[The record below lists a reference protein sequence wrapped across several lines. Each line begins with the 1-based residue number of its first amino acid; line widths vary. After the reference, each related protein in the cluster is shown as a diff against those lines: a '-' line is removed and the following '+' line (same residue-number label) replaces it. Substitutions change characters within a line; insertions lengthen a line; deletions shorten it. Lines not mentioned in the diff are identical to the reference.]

1 MKEIF
6 DRHQDRMTDAEERR
20 VREAMFTALDKRR
33 PAWRRWAVPGA
44 ALAVASAG
52 VFVVALSLRGPADSV
67 ITDRFA
73 RELAPPAD
81 LTQTLSTEPTPEAVP
96 ERTMIAVDVPESNA
110 HPGEQSVASD
120 LDASA
125 HPGER
130 LDKSGVESLS
140 DAGGIE
146 NEGKDEAVVALS
158 AEAKAEARR
167 RAMEPQP
174 VKVAI
179 EETPRQV
186 QTLVESEKWDSQP
199 VDKLSEAV
207 ALKSGVVAKE
217 GELHYR
223 GGRAGE
229 VQDQINGIPVNDPLI
244 GSAAKPLPP
253 RGQAIETPLDMKM
266 AQPPDA
272 SRGSA
277 VEVLRDKKGDQER
290 WPISVGGT
298 DPVNGQAYDAMFFQH
313 YGVNPFVD
321 PQEDRFSTFA
331 MDVDNASYAVTRSY
345 LDRGDL
351 PPADAVRVEE
361 FVNSI
366 RHNYAPPGHQL
377 VADRKWAPSDHG
389 TFAIH
394 LEAAPSPF
402 GDGLVLLRV
411 GLKGREIDARARKS
425 VVLTFVIDTSGSMA
439 REDRLELVKR
449 SLGMLLDQLDRDD
462 KVGIVTFGSDA
473 RVVLPVTSLRYRREI
488 EDAIDRLSAN
498 GSTNAA
504 EGLRQ
509 GYAMAARAYER
520 DAVNRVILCSDGVAN
535 TGLTGADDILATV
548 AREASR
554 GIEMTAIGVGMG
566 NFNDV
571 LLEQL
576 ADKGDGNYFYVDDPA
591 EARRVFVDNLTG
603 TLQTIAKDAKIQVE
617 FDADSVRRYRL
628 LGYENR
634 DVADRDFRN
643 NAVDAG
649 EVGAGHEVTA
659 LFEAKLEKNA
669 GGDLAT
675 VRIRYQD
682 AESGRVVEEARTIRV
697 KDIERRFDRTDPSFR
712 MDAAAAEFAELLRHS
727 YWAKDG
733 DLGKV
738 MGLARSAARAM
749 GSPADAEEMA
759 GLVERARSIWNRNQP
774 PVWGD
779 DFRPRWEPD
788 DDYPREK
795 R

>member
-20 VREAMFTALDKRR
+20 VREAMFTAIDKRR
-33 PAWRRWAVPGA
+33 PAWRRWAIPGA

-52 VFVVALSLRGPADSV
+52 VFVVVLSLRGPAENV

-73 RELAPPAD
+73 QELAPSGD
-81 LTQTLSTEPTPEAVP
+81 LTQPPSAEPTLDATR
-96 ERTMIAVDVPESNA
+96 ERTMSAVDVPESDAHPGDQSVVTDREANA
-110 HPGEQSVASD
+110 HPGEQSAANG
-120 LDASA
+120 LDQNAA
-125 HPGER
+125 AGARGNER
-130 LDKSGVESLS
+130 
-140 DAGGIE
+140 
-146 NEGKDEAVVALS
+146 KDEISGGLS
-158 AEAKAEARR
+158 PEAKAEARR
-167 RAMEPQP
+167 RAMEPRP

-179 EETPRQV
+179 EEVPAASRQMAG
-186 QTLVESEKWDSQP
+186 SENLNSLP
-199 VDKLSEAV
+199 VDSFGEAV
-207 ALKSGVVAKE
+207 ALKSGVVTQ
-217 GELHYR
+217 GNQVHSR
-223 GGRAGE
+223 GGRSEEAR
-229 VQDQINGIPVNDPLI
+229 DQMKAVPYVGNAPSGAREGVPLTAESI
-244 GSAAKPLPP
+244 APGKPMPP
-253 RGQAIETPLDMKM
+253 QSWPM
-266 AQPPDA
+266 DA
-272 SRGSA
+272 
-277 VEVLRDKKGDQER
+277 LRDKKTDQER
-290 WPISVGGT
+290 WPNSVGGT

-321 PQEDRFSTFA
+321 PQEDRFATFA

-345 LDRGDL
+345 LERGDL
-351 PPADAVRVEE
+351 PPAEAVRVEE
-361 FVNSI
+361 FVNAI
-366 RHNYAPPGHQL
+366 GHNYAPPGHDV

-402 GDGLVLLRV
+402 GEGLVLLRV
-411 GLKGREIDARARKS
+411 GLKGREIDARARKP
-425 VVLTFVIDTSGSMA
+425 VVLTFVIDSSGSME

-462 KVGIVTFGSDA
+462 KVGIVTYGTSA
-473 RVVLPVTSLRYRREI
+473 RVVLPTTSVRYRRDI
-488 EDAIDRLSAN
+488 EDAIVRLQAG
-498 GSTNAA
+498 GSTNA
-504 EGLRQ
+504 EDGLRQ
-509 GYAMAARAYER
+509 GYAMAARAFER
-520 DAVNRVILCSDGVAN
+520 GAVNRVILCSDGVAN
-535 TGLTGADDILATV
+535 TGATGADDILAV
-548 AREASR
+548 IEREAGR

-603 TLQTIAKDAKIQVE
+603 TLQTIARDAKVQVE
-617 FDADSVRRYRL
+617 FDADNVRRYRL

-643 NAVDAG
+643 DAVDAG

-659 LFEAKLEKNA
+659 LFEAKIEKDA
-669 GGDLAT
+669 GGDFAT

-697 KDIERRFDRTDPSFR
+697 KDIKRRIEQADASFR
-712 MDAAAAEFAELLRHS
+712 MDAAAAEFAEILRHS

-738 MGLARSAARAM
+738 MGLARSAAHAM
-749 GSPADAEEMA
+749 GSPSDAEELA
-759 GLVERARSIWNRNQP
+759 GLVERARDLWDRNQP

-779 DFRPRWEPD
+779 DFRPRWEPE
-788 DDYPREK
+788 DDYPQQK

>member
-52 VFVVALSLRGPADSV
+52 VFAIVITMRGPADSV

-73 RELAPPAD
+73 RELAPGGEIAATP
-81 LTQTLSTEPTPEAVP
+81 STEPALDTNREG
-96 ERTMIAVDVPESNA
+96 TMGAVDVPESNA
-110 HPGEQSVASD
+110 HPGDQSVVTD
-120 LDASA
+120 RDGNA
-125 HPGER
+125 HPGEQLAADGLR
-130 LDKSGVESLS
+130 QETA
-140 DAGGIE
+140 AGARG
-146 NEGKDEAVVALS
+146 NERKDETGIGLS

-179 EETPRQV
+179 EELPTPEPRRIDREE
-186 QTLVESEKWDSQP
+186 LGNLP
-199 VDKLSEAV
+199 VDTFSESV
-207 ALKSGVVAKE
+207 ALKSGVVGPDGQVHERSGRSGETREQLESTPSVSDQTARVEATKE
-217 GELHYR
+217 VIR
-223 GGRAGE
+223 RS
-229 VQDQINGIPVNDPLI
+229 DS
-244 GSAAKPLPP
+244 GSVTKPLPP
-253 RGQAIETPLDMKM
+253 RGQPL
-266 AQPPDA
+266 
-272 SRGSA
+272 
-277 VEVLRDKKGDQER
+277 EVLRDKKADQER
-290 WPISVGGT
+290 WPNSVGGT

-321 PQEDRFSTFA
+321 PQEDRFATFS

-345 LDRGDL
+345 LERGDL
-351 PPADAVRVEE
+351 PPAEAVRVEE
-361 FVNSI
+361 FVNAI
-366 RHNYAPPGHQL
+366 GHNYAPPGHEF

-411 GLKGREIDARARKS
+411 GLKGREIDARARKP
-425 VVLTFVIDTSGSMA
+425 VVLTFVIDSSGSME

-462 KVGIVTFGSDA
+462 KVGIVTYGTTAS
-473 RVVLPVTSLRYRREI
+473 VVLPTTSVRYRRDI
-488 EDAIDRLSAN
+488 EDAIVRLQPG
-498 GSTNAA
+498 GSTNA
-504 EGLRQ
+504 EDGLRQ
-509 GYAMAARAYER
+509 GYAMAARAFDR

-535 TGLTGADDILATV
+535 TGATGADDILAV
-548 AREASR
+548 IEREAGR

-566 NFNDV
+566 NFNDA

-591 EARRVFVDNLTG
+591 EARRVFVENLTG
-603 TLQTIAKDAKIQVE
+603 TLQTIARDAKIQVE
-617 FDADSVRRYRL
+617 FDSDNVRRYRL

-643 NAVDAG
+643 DAVDAG

-659 LFEAKLEKNA
+659 LFEAKLERDA
-669 GGDLAT
+669 SGDLAT

-682 AESGRVVEEARTIRV
+682 AESGRVVEESRTIRV
-697 KDIERRFDRTDPSFR
+697 KDIVRRIEQADASFR
-712 MDAAAAEFAELLRHS
+712 MDAAAAEFAEILRHS

-733 DLGKV
+733 DLGQV
-738 MGLARSAARAM
+738 LGLARSAARSM
-749 GSPADAEEMA
+749 GSPSDAEELA
-759 GLVERARSIWNRNQP
+759 GLVERADDLWNRNRP
-774 PVWGD
+774 APWGD
-779 DFRPRWEPD
+779 DFRPRWEPEE
-788 DDYPREK
+788 DYPQQK